1 MVQSRW
7 VSGNSPTNRPADP
20 FSCCCL
26 MLPIAF
32 APLYAHALPAG
43 HRFPMIKYE
52 LLPEQLLREGTAAP
66 GDFFAATPPPIEDIL
81 RVHDAAYFERLRL
94 GQLTRTEERTTG
106 FPWSAALF
114 EREITILG
122 GTIESARQALQHG
135 VAFNIAGGTHH
146 AFRARGEG
154 FCLLNDQAAAA
165 AWLLAR
171 APTVGQVLIVDL
183 DVHQGNGT
191 AAIFASEPRVFTF
204 SMHGARNYPAR
215 KETSDLD
222 LPLPEG
228 TADAEYLRLLA
239 ETLPRLLDEVQPD
252 FVFYLAGVDV
262 LATDKLGH
270 LALTRAGCRRRD
282 EIVLE
287 LCHRHRLPVAVG
299 MGGGYSERLSDI
311 VEAHINTY
319 RVAAD
324 LWG

>member
-1 MVQSRW
+1 
-7 VSGNSPTNRPADP
+7 
-20 FSCCCL
+20 

-32 APLYAHALPAG
+32 APIFAHPLPAG
-43 HRFPMIKYE
+43 HRFPMLKYE
-52 LLPEQLLREGTAAP
+52 LLPEQLLHEGTATAA
-66 GDFFAATPPPIEDIL
+66 DFFAATPPPDIDIL
-81 RVHDAAYFERLRL
+81 RVHDAGYYERLRQ
-94 GQLTRTEERTTG
+94 GQLTRQEERATG

-122 GTIESARQALQHG
+122 GTIEAARQALVHG

-165 AWLLAR
+165 AWLLAN
-171 APTVGQVLIVDL
+171 APTVQKILIVDL

-191 AAIFASEPRVFTF
+191 AAIFQHEPRVFTF

-215 KETSDLD
+215 KEISDLD

-228 TADAEYLRLLA
+228 TNDVSYLKLLT

-270 LALTRAGCRRRD
+270 LALTRDGCRRRD
-282 EIVLE
+282 ELVLG
-287 LCHRHRLPVAVG
+287 LCHRHRLPVVVC
-299 MGGGYSERLSDI
+299 MGGGYSERIIDI
-311 VEAHINTY
+311 VEAHANTY
-319 RVAAD
+319 RVAA
-324 LWG
+324 GIF

>member
-1 MVQSRW
+1 
-7 VSGNSPTNRPADP
+7 
-20 FSCCCL
+20 

-32 APLYAHALPAG
+32 APIFAHPLPVG
-43 HRFPMIKYE
+43 HRFPMLKYE
-52 LLPEQLLREGTAAP
+52 LLPEQLLHEGTATAA
-66 GDFFAATPPPIEDIL
+66 DFFTATPPPDVDIL
-81 RVHDAAYFERLRL
+81 RVHDAGYYERLRQ
-94 GQLTRTEERTTG
+94 GQLTRQEERATG

-122 GTIESARQALQHG
+122 GTIEAARQALVHG

-165 AWLLAR
+165 AWLLAN
-171 APTVGQVLIVDL
+171 APTVQKILIVDL

-191 AAIFASEPRVFTF
+191 AAIFQHEPRVFTF

-215 KETSDLD
+215 KEISDLD

-228 TADAEYLRLLA
+228 TNDVSYLKLLN

-270 LALTRAGCRRRD
+270 LALTREGCRRRD
-282 EIVLE
+282 ELVLG
-287 LCHRHRLPVAVG
+287 LCHRYCLPVVVC
-299 MGGGYSERLSDI
+299 MGGGYSERIIDI
-311 VEAHINTY
+311 VEAHANTY
-319 RVAAD
+319 RVAA
-324 LWG
+324 GIF

>member
-1 MVQSRW
+1 
-7 VSGNSPTNRPADP
+7 
-20 FSCCCL
+20 

-32 APLYAHALPAG
+32 APIFAHPLPVG
-43 HRFPMIKYE
+43 HRFPMLKYE
-52 LLPEQLLREGTAAP
+52 LLPEQLLHEGTATAA
-66 GDFFAATPPPIEDIL
+66 DFFTATPPPDIDIL
-81 RVHDAAYFERLRL
+81 RVHDAGYYERLRQ
-94 GQLTRTEERTTG
+94 GQLTRQEERATG

-122 GTIESARQALQHG
+122 GTIEAARQALVHG

-165 AWLLAR
+165 AWLLAN
-171 APTVGQVLIVDL
+171 APTVQKILIVDL

-191 AAIFASEPRVFTF
+191 AAIFQHEPRVFTF

-215 KETSDLD
+215 KEISDLD

-228 TADAEYLRLLA
+228 TNDVSYLKLLT

-270 LALTRAGCRRRD
+270 LALTRDGCRRRD
-282 EIVLE
+282 ELVLG
-287 LCHRHRLPVAVG
+287 LCHRHRLPVVVC
-299 MGGGYSERLSDI
+299 MGGGYSERIIDI
-311 VEAHINTY
+311 VEAHANTY
-319 RVAAD
+319 RVAA
-324 LWG
+324 GIF

>member
-1 MVQSRW
+1 
-7 VSGNSPTNRPADP
+7 
-20 FSCCCL
+20 

-32 APLYAHALPAG
+32 APIFAHPLPVG
-43 HRFPMIKYE
+43 HRFPMLKYE
-52 LLPEQLLREGTAAP
+52 LLPEQLLHEGTATAA
-66 GDFFAATPPPIEDIL
+66 DFFTATPPPDIDIL
-81 RVHDAAYFERLRL
+81 RVHDAGYYERLRQ
-94 GQLTRTEERTTG
+94 GQLTRQEERATG

-122 GTIESARQALQHG
+122 GTIEAARQALVHG

-165 AWLLAR
+165 AWLLAN
-171 APTVGQVLIVDL
+171 APTVQKILIVDL

-191 AAIFASEPRVFTF
+191 AAIFQHEPRVFTF

-215 KETSDLD
+215 KEISDLD

-228 TADAEYLRLLA
+228 TNDVLYLKLLN

-270 LALTRAGCRRRD
+270 LALTRDGCRRRD
-282 EIVLE
+282 ELVLG
-287 LCHRHRLPVAVG
+287 LCHRHRLPVVVC
-299 MGGGYSERLSDI
+299 MGGGYSERIIDI
-311 VEAHINTY
+311 VEAHANTY
-319 RVAAD
+319 RVAA
-324 LWG
+324 GIF

>member
-1 MVQSRW
+1 
-7 VSGNSPTNRPADP
+7 
-20 FSCCCL
+20 

-32 APLYAHALPAG
+32 ATIFAHPLPAG
-43 HRFPMIKYE
+43 HRFPMLKYE
-52 LLPEQLLREGTAAP
+52 LLPEQLLREGTATAA
-66 GDFFAATPPPIEDIL
+66 DFFVATPPPVADIL
-81 RVHDAAYFERLRL
+81 RVHDTDYYERLRR
-94 GQLTRTEERTTG
+94 GQLTRLEERATG

-122 GTIESARQALQHG
+122 GTIEAARQALVHG

-165 AWLLAR
+165 AWLLAHVPAVR
-171 APTVGQVLIVDL
+171 KVLIVDL

-191 AAIFASEPRVFTF
+191 AAIFQAEPRVFTF

-215 KETSDLD
+215 KEVSDLD

-228 TADAEYLRLLA
+228 TADAEYLKLLA

-262 LATDKLGH
+262 LASDKLGH
-270 LALTRAGCRRRD
+270 LALTREGCRRRD
-282 EIVLE
+282 ELVLG
-287 LCHRHRLPVAVG
+287 LCHRNNLPVVVC
-299 MGGGYSERLSDI
+299 MGGGYSERIIDI
-311 VEAHINTY
+311 VEAHANTY
-319 RVAAD
+319 RVAAG
-324 LWG
+324 LW